1 MKKTMFALTTI
12 YLIWTAIAAILT
24 GQTATTFAGLIIRIN
39 RIRRTITLQ
48 TMDGHT
54 WALPVADS
62 SILNQKQIG
71 KGDQVRIEVDLSGR
85 ITKINKL
92 AEYLMPKPVHS
103 LDEVKP

>member
-24 GQTATTFAGLIIRIN
+24 GKTATTFAGAIIRID
-39 RIRRTITLQ
+39 RIRRIITLQ
-48 TMDGHT
+48 TMDGQT

-62 SILNQKQIG
+62 SILNQEQIG

-92 AEYLMPKPVHS
+92 AEYLMSEPVQS
-103 LDEVKP
+103 LDEVRP

>member
-12 YLIWTAIAAILT
+12 YLICTAIAAILT
-24 GQTATTFAGLIIRIN
+24 GQTATTFAGSIIRID

-48 TMDGHT
+48 TMDGQT
-54 WALPVADS
+54 WELTMVDF

-71 KGDQVRIEVDLSGR
+71 KGDQVRIEVDLSGK

-92 AEYLMPKPVHS
+92 AEYLLSEPVQS
-103 LDEVKP
+103 LDEVRP